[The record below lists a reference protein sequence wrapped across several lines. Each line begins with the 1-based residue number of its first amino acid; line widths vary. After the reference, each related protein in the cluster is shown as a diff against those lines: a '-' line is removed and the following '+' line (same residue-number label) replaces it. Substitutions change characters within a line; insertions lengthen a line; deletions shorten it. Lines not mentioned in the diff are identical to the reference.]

1 MTALDRKASS
11 GASRPGASRSGAS
24 RSGASRP
31 KLSGGDIAFNIVNYS
46 VFILITLAC
55 IFPFYYL
62 LINTISDNELVRLGK
77 IQLLPQGIHFEN
89 YVQVLKIPGILDA
102 LFVSVARTVLGT
114 LWTVG
119 GCAFLGY
126 LVTKRE
132 MWLRKVWYR
141 LIIITMYFSAGLI
154 PWYMNLRMLGFLD
167 NFWVYVIPGLVS
179 PYNVILVKT
188 FIEAL
193 PPSLEESAT
202 LDGAGYTRV
211 FFSIVMP
218 LITPIL
224 ATLCI
229 FSAVGQWNSFTDTM
243 MLMPSGK
250 FYALQ
255 FLLYKYQ
262 NEASSLAALV
272 RNTQDSSALANV
284 ATKQTALSVRM
295 TVAMV
300 VTIPI
305 LLVYPFFQRYF
316 VKGIMIGAV
325 KG

>member
-1 MTALDRKASS
+1 MARKERNIHD
-11 GASRPGASRSGAS
+11 GRHHQ
-24 RSGASRP
+24 
-31 KLSGGDIAFNIVNYS
+31 KLSRGDIAFNIINYT
-46 VFILITLAC
+46 VFTILTLVC
-55 IFPFYYL
+55 LFPFYYL
-62 LINTISDNELVRLGK
+62 FINTISDNELVRLGY
-77 IQLLPQGIHFEN
+77 IQLYPRGIHFQN
-89 YVQVLKIPGILDA
+89 YVEVLHIEGILDA
-102 LFVSVARTVLGT
+102 LLVSVARTVLGT

-119 GCAFLGY
+119 GSAMLGY
-126 LVTKRE
+126 LVTKQE

-141 LIIITMYFSAGLI
+141 LIVITMYFSAGLI

-202 LDGAGYTRV
+202 LDGAGYMRC
-211 FFSIVMP
+211 FFNVIMP
-218 LITPIL
+218 LIIPIL

-250 FYALQ
+250 YYTLQ

-272 RNTQDSSALANV
+272 RATQDSNALANL

-300 VTIPI
+300 VTFPI

>member
-1 MTALDRKASS
+1 MIAAKQT
-11 GASRPGASRSGAS
+11 SRHPKQHK
-24 RSGASRP
+24 P
-31 KLSGGDIAFNIVNYS
+31 KLSRGDRVFNIINYT
-46 VFILITLAC
+46 VFFLITVAC
-55 IFPFYYL
+55 VFPFYYL
-62 LINTISDNELVRLGK
+62 FINTISSNELVRLGK
-77 IQLLPQGIHFEN
+77 IQLYPQEIHFEN
-89 YVQVLKIPGILDA
+89 YIQVLKIDGIMDA
-102 LFVSVARTVLGT
+102 LLVSVARTVLGT
-114 LWTVG
+114 VWTVA

-141 LIIITMYFSAGLI
+141 LIVITMYFSPGLI

-202 LDGAGYTRV
+202 LDGASYTRV
-211 FFSIVMP
+211 FVSVIMP

-243 MLMPSGK
+243 MLMPSGN
-250 FYALQ
+250 YYTLQ

-262 NEASSLAALV
+262 HEAQSLAALV
-272 RNTQDSSALANV
+272 RTTQDAGAMANLSI
-284 ATKQTALSVRM
+284 KQTALSVQM

-300 VTIPI
+300 VTLPI

>member
-1 MTALDRKASS
+1 M
-11 GASRPGASRSGAS
+11 
-24 RSGASRP
+24 
-31 KLSGGDIAFNIVNYS
+31 
-46 VFILITLAC
+46 
-55 IFPFYYL
+55 
-62 LINTISDNELVRLGK
+62 
-77 IQLLPQGIHFEN
+77 
-89 YVQVLKIPGILDA
+89 KIPGIVDA
-102 LFVSVARTVLGT
+102 LFVSIARTVLGT

-211 FFSIVMP
+211 FFSIIMP

-250 FYALQ
+250 YYTLQ

-272 RNTQDSSALANV
+272 RSTQDAGSLANV

-305 LLVYPFFQRYF
+305 LCVYPFFQRYF

>member
-1 MTALDRKASS
+1 MSIAKRKEIKDMN
-11 GASRPGASRSGAS
+11 RPHHI
-24 RSGASRP
+24 
-31 KLSGGDIAFNIVNYS
+31 KLSKGDIAFNIINYTI
-46 VFILITLAC
+46 FFLITLAC
-55 IFPFYYL
+55 LFPFYYL
-62 LINTISDNELVRLGK
+62 FINTISSNELVRLGK
-77 IQLLPQGIHFEN
+77 IQLYPRDIHFEN
-89 YVQVLKIPGILDA
+89 YVQVMKIPGIMDA
-102 LFVSVARTVLGT
+102 LFVSIARTVLGT
-114 LWTVG
+114 LWTVA

-126 LVTKRE
+126 LVTKQE

-154 PWYMNLRMLGFLD
+154 PWYMNLRNLGFLD

-188 FIEAL
+188 FIEGL

-211 FFSIVMP
+211 FTSVILP

-250 FYALQ
+250 NYTLQ

-262 NEASSLAALV
+262 REAQSLAALV
-272 RNTQDSSALANV
+272 RNTQDTNALANI
-284 ATKQTALSVRM
+284 ATKQTSLSVQM

-300 VTIPI
+300 VTFPI
-305 LLVYPFFQRYF
+305 LLVYPFFQRFF

>member
-1 MTALDRKASS
+1 MKMTALTHAKKRKNHHI
-11 GASRPGASRSGAS
+11 
-24 RSGASRP
+24 
-31 KLSGGDIAFNIVNYS
+31 KLSRGDIAFNIVNYI
-46 VFILITLAC
+46 VFLLITLAC
-55 IFPFYYL
+55 VFPFYYL
-62 LINTISDNELVRLGK
+62 FINTISSNELVSQGR
-77 IQLLPQGIHFEN
+77 IQLLPHQIHFEN
-89 YVQVLKIPGILDA
+89 YVQVFKISGIFDA
-102 LFVSVARTVLGT
+102 LLVSIARTVLGT
-114 LWTVG
+114 VWTVG
-119 GCAFLGY
+119 GSAFLGY
-126 LVTKRE
+126 LVTKQE

-141 LIIITMYFSAGLI
+141 LIVVTMYFSAGLI
-154 PWYMNLRMLGFLD
+154 PWYLNLRNLGFLD

-188 FIEAL
+188 FIEGVPA
-193 PPSLEESAT
+193 SLEESAR
-202 LDGAGYTRV
+202 LDGAGDFKV
-211 FFSIVMP
+211 FTSVIFP

-250 FYALQ
+250 YATLQ

-262 NEASSLAALV
+262 REASSLAALV
-272 RNTQDSSALANV
+272 RTTQDTSSVANLA
-284 ATKQTALSVRM
+284 TRQTSLSVQM

-300 VTIPI
+300 VTFPI

>member
-1 MTALDRKASS
+1 MRKDHRTSEKNIHDQHHRMQMTR
-11 GASRPGASRSGAS
+11 
-24 RSGASRP
+24 
-31 KLSGGDIAFNIVNYS
+31 GDHIFNAVNYT
-46 VFILITLAC
+46 VFTLITIICL
-55 IFPFYYL
+55 FPFYYL
-62 LINTISDNELVRLGK
+62 FINTISDNELVRLGY
-77 IQLLPQGIHFEN
+77 IQLYPRGIHFQN
-89 YVQVLKIPGILDA
+89 YVEVMKINGILDA
-102 LFVSVARTVLGT
+102 LLVSVARTVLGT
-114 LWTVG
+114 VWTVG
-119 GCAFLGY
+119 GSAMLGY
-126 LVTKRE
+126 LVTKQE

-141 LIIITMYFSAGLI
+141 LIVVTMYFSAGLI

-188 FIEAL
+188 FIEGV

-202 LDGAGYTRV
+202 LDGAGYMRCFLSV
-211 FFSIVMP
+211 IIP

-250 FYALQ
+250 YYTLQ

-272 RNTQDSSALANV
+272 RSTQDSSALANL

-300 VTIPI
+300 VTFPI
-305 LLVYPFFQRYF
+305 LMVYPFCQRDF

>member
-1 MTALDRKASS
+1 MTVISNKKKARLNAQ
-11 GASRPGASRSGAS
+11 GMELSR
-24 RSGASRP
+24 
-31 KLSGGDIAFNIVNYS
+31 GDIVFNIINYT
-46 VFILITLAC
+46 VFALITLAC
-55 IFPFYYL
+55 VFPFYYL
-62 LINTISDNELVRLGK
+62 FINTISSNEAVRLGQ
-77 IQLLPQGIHFEN
+77 IQLYPKGIHFQN
-89 YVQVLKIPGILDA
+89 YVEVLKIPGIVDA

-114 LWTVG
+114 VWTVG
-119 GCAFLGY
+119 GSAILGY
-126 LVTKRE
+126 LVTKQE

-141 LIIITMYFSAGLI
+141 LIVITMYFSAGLI

-188 FIEAL
+188 FIEGL
-193 PPSLEESAT
+193 PPALEESAT
-202 LDGAGYTRV
+202 LDGAGYMRV
-211 FFSIVMP
+211 FFSVIMP

-250 FYALQ
+250 YYTLQ

-272 RNTQDSSALANV
+272 RNTQDSSSLANV

-300 VTIPI
+300 ATFPI
-305 LLVYPFFQRYF
+305 LLVYPLFQRYF

>member
-1 MTALDRKASS
+1 MSRKQNVSTHDHPS
-11 GASRPGASRSGAS
+11 HV
-24 RSGASRP
+24 
-31 KLSGGDIAFNIVNYS
+31 KLSRGDIAFNIVNYT
-46 VFILITLAC
+46 VFALITLAC
-55 IFPFYYL
+55 LFPFYYL
-62 LINTISDNELVRLGK
+62 FINTISDNEMVRLGQ
-77 IQLLPQGIHFEN
+77 IQLIPKGIHFQN
-89 YVQVLKIPGILDA
+89 YVEVMKIEGIVDA

-119 GCAFLGY
+119 GSAFLGY
-126 LVTKRE
+126 LVTKQE
-132 MWLRKVWYR
+132 MWLRKLWYR

-188 FIEAL
+188 FIEGL
-193 PPSLEESAT
+193 PQSLEESAT
-202 LDGAGYTRV
+202 LDGAGYTKV
-211 FFSIVMP
+211 FFSVIMP

-250 FYALQ
+250 YYTLQ

-272 RNTQDSSALANV
+272 RNTQDSSSLANL

-300 VTIPI
+300 VTFPI

>member
-1 MTALDRKASS
+1 MTAIDKKMHGRAGK
-11 GASRPGASRSGAS
+11 RENRQ
-24 RSGASRP
+24 
-31 KLSGGDIAFNIVNYS
+31 KLSRGDIAFNIVNYT

-62 LINTISDNELVRLGK
+62 LINTISDNEMVRLGK
-77 IQLLPQGIHFEN
+77 IQLLPQGIHLEN

-126 LVTKRE
+126 LVTKKE
-132 MWLRKVWYR
+132 MWLRKLWYR

-211 FFSIVMP
+211 FFSIIMP

-250 FYALQ
+250 FYTLQ

-272 RNTQDSSALANV
+272 RNTQDASALANV

>member
-1 MTALDRKASS
+1 MSVIQNNIAKNNAKKNKL
-11 GASRPGASRSGAS
+11 
-24 RSGASRP
+24 
-31 KLSGGDIAFNIVNYS
+31 KLSKGDIVFNIVNYF
-46 VFILITLAC
+46 VFALLTLVC

-62 LINTISDNELVRLGK
+62 FINTISSNELVATGR
-77 IQLLPQGIHFEN
+77 IQLYPQQIHFEN
-89 YVQVLKIPGILDA
+89 YVQVMKIPGIFDA
-102 LFVSVARTVLGT
+102 LLVSVARTVLGT
-114 LWTVG
+114 CYTVA

-126 LVTKRE
+126 LCSKQE

-141 LIIITMYFSAGLI
+141 LIIVTMYFSAGLI
-154 PWYMNLRMLGFLD
+154 PWYMNLRALGFLD

-202 LDGAGYTRV
+202 LDGAGYFRCFVSVV
-211 FFSIVMP
+211 FP

-243 MLMPSGK
+243 MLMPSGN
-250 FYALQ
+250 FYTLQ

-262 NEASSLAALV
+262 NEAASLAALV
-272 RNTQDSSALANV
+272 RNTQDAGALGNV
-284 ATKQTALSVRM
+284 ATKQTALSVQM

-300 VTIPI
+300 VTFPV
-305 LLVYPFFQRYF
+305 LLVYPFFQRFF

>member
-1 MTALDRKASS
+1 MVKSQKPTRL
-11 GASRPGASRSGAS
+11 
-24 RSGASRP
+24 
-31 KLSGGDIAFNIVNYS
+31 KLSRGDIAFNIVNYS
-46 VFILITLAC
+46 IFALITLVC

-62 LINTISDNELVRLGK
+62 FINTISANDLVAQGK
-77 IQLLPQGIHFEN
+77 IQLYPIGIHFEN
-89 YVQVLKIPGILDA
+89 YVQVMKIEGIFDA
-102 LFVSVARTVLGT
+102 TVTSVARTVLGT
-114 LWTVG
+114 IYTVA

-126 LVTKRE
+126 LVSKEE

-141 LIIITMYFSAGLI
+141 LIVVTMYFSAGLI
-154 PWYMNLRMLGFLD
+154 PWYMNLRSLGFLD

-202 LDGAGYTRV
+202 LDGAGYFRCFV
-211 FFSIVMP
+211 SVIFP

-250 FYALQ
+250 NYTLQ

-272 RNTQDSSALANV
+272 RNTQDSNSLANV
-284 ATKQTALSVRM
+284 ATKQTALSVQM

-300 VTIPI
+300 VTFPI
-305 LLVYPFFQRYF
+305 LLVYPFFQRFF

>member
-1 MTALDRKASS
+1 MTGKAKESRQKKVQNRRK
-11 GASRPGASRSGAS
+11 
-24 RSGASRP
+24 
-31 KLSGGDIAFNIVNYS
+31 LTGGDVAFNIVNYT

-55 IFPFYYL
+55 VFPFYYL
-62 LINTISDNELVRLGK
+62 FINTISDNEMVRLGK
-77 IQLLPQGIHFEN
+77 IQLFPQGIHFEN
-89 YVQVLKIPGILDA
+89 YVQVIKIPGIMDA

-114 LWTVG
+114 IWTVG

-126 LVTKRE
+126 LVTKQE

-188 FIEAL
+188 FIEGL

-211 FFSIVMP
+211 FLSIIMP

-250 FYALQ
+250 NYTLQ

-300 VTIPI
+300 VTLPI
-305 LLVYPFFQRYF
+305 LCVYPFFQRYF

>member
-1 MTALDRKASS
+1 
-11 GASRPGASRSGAS
+11 
-24 RSGASRP
+24 
-31 KLSGGDIAFNIVNYS
+31 
-46 VFILITLAC
+46 
-55 IFPFYYL
+55 
-62 LINTISDNELVRLGK
+62 
-77 IQLLPQGIHFEN
+77 
-89 YVQVLKIPGILDA
+89 
-102 LFVSVARTVLGT
+102 
-114 LWTVG
+114 
-119 GCAFLGY
+119 
-126 LVTKRE
+126 
-132 MWLRKVWYR
+132 
-141 LIIITMYFSAGLI
+141 MYFSAGLI

-188 FIEAL
+188 FIEGL

-211 FFSIVMP
+211 FISIIMP

-250 FYALQ
+250 YYTLQ

-272 RNTQDSSALANV
+272 RNAQDANALANIS
-284 ATKQTALSVRM
+284 TKQTALSVRM

-300 VTIPI
+300 VTFPI

>member
-1 MTALDRKASS
+1 MSVQILPRRNRNKV
-11 GASRPGASRSGAS
+11 R
-24 RSGASRP
+24 
-31 KLSGGDIAFNIVNYS
+31 LSKWDIAFNIFNYALL
-46 VFILITLAC
+46 ILITVAC

-62 LINTISDNELVRLGK
+62 FINTISSNELVRLGR
-77 IQLLPQGIHFEN
+77 IQLFPQDIHLEN
-89 YVQVLKIPGILDA
+89 YVQVFKLNGIADGL
-102 LFVSVARTVLGT
+102 LVSVSRTALGT
-114 LWTVG
+114 LWTVT

-132 MWLRKVWYR
+132 MWLRTLWYR
-141 LIIITMYFSAGLI
+141 LIIVTMYFSAGLI
-154 PWYMNLRMLGFLD
+154 PWYMNLKSLGFLD

-188 FIEAL
+188 FIEGL
-193 PPSLEESAT
+193 PTSLEESAM
-202 LDGAGYTRV
+202 LDGAGYIRLFASV
-211 FFSIVMP
+211 IVP
-218 LITPIL
+218 LIMPIL

-243 MLMPSGK
+243 MLMPGGK
-250 FYALQ
+250 FYTLQ
-255 FLLYKYQ
+255 YLLYKYQ
-262 NEASSLAALV
+262 HEAQSLAALV
-272 RNTQDSSALANV
+272 RTTQNVGAVANLAI
-284 ATKQTALSVRM
+284 KQTALSVQM

-300 VTIPI
+300 VVFPI

>member
-1 MTALDRKASS
+1 MSIQVISRRKSS
-11 GASRPGASRSGAS
+11 KI
-24 RSGASRP
+24 
-31 KLSGGDIAFNIVNYS
+31 KLSRWDIAFHIFNYS
-46 VFILITLAC
+46 LLILFTIAC
-55 IFPFYYL
+55 MFPFYYL
-62 LINTISDNELVRLGK
+62 LINTISSNELVRLGQ
-77 IQLLPQGIHFEN
+77 IQLYPRQIHLEN
-89 YVQVLKIPGILDA
+89 YVQVFKLNGIADA
-102 LFVSVARTVLGT
+102 LLVSVARTVLGT
-114 LWTVG
+114 AWTVG

-132 MWLRKVWYR
+132 MWLRTLWYR

-188 FIEAL
+188 FIESL
-193 PPSLEESAT
+193 PTSLEESAM
-202 LDGAGYTRV
+202 LDGAGYVKLFVRV
-211 FFSIVMP
+211 IAP
-218 LITPIL
+218 LIMPIL

-243 MLMPSGK
+243 MLMPGGK
-250 FYALQ
+250 YYTLQ
-255 FLLYKYQ
+255 YLLYKYQ
-262 NEASSLAALV
+262 HEAQSLAALV
-272 RNTQDSSALANV
+272 RSTQNTGAIANLV
-284 ATKQTALSVRM
+284 IKQTALSVQM

-300 VTIPI
+300 VVFPI

>member
-1 MTALDRKASS
+1 MTAIDKKLEKAMRENHRKNKQ
-11 GASRPGASRSGAS
+11 
-24 RSGASRP
+24 
-31 KLSGGDIAFNIVNYS
+31 KLSRGDIAFNIINYA
-46 VFILITLAC
+46 VFVLITLAC

-62 LINTISDNELVRLGK
+62 FINTISDNELVRLGQ
-77 IQLLPQGIHFEN
+77 IQLYPRGIHFEN
-89 YVQVLKIPGILDA
+89 YVQVLKIPGIMDA
-102 LFVSVARTVLGT
+102 LFVSIARTVLGT
-114 LWTVG
+114 IWTVG

-126 LVTKRE
+126 LCTKQE

-202 LDGAGYTRV
+202 LDGAGYMRV
-211 FFSIVMP
+211 FLNVIIP

-250 FYALQ
+250 YYTLQ

-272 RNTQDSSALANV
+272 RSTQDSSSLANL

-300 VTIPI
+300 VTFPI

>member
-1 MTALDRKASS
+1 MTASTIKKHNK
-11 GASRPGASRSGAS
+11 PHHQ
-24 RSGASRP
+24 
-31 KLSGGDIAFNIVNYS
+31 KLSKGDVIFNIINYT
-46 VFILITLAC
+46 VFLLITLVC
-55 IFPFYYL
+55 LFPFYYL
-62 LINTISDNELVRLGK
+62 FINTISSNELVSMGR
-77 IQLLPQGIHFEN
+77 IQLIPKEIHFEN
-89 YVQVLKIPGILDA
+89 YVQVFKISGIFDA
-102 LFVSVARTVLGT
+102 LLVSVARTVLGT
-114 LWTVG
+114 VWTVG

-126 LVTKRE
+126 LVTKQE
-132 MWLRKVWYR
+132 MWLRKLWYR
-141 LIIITMYFSAGLI
+141 LIVVTMYFSAGLI
-154 PWYMNLRMLGFLD
+154 PWYLNLRNLGFVD

-188 FIEAL
+188 FIEGL
-193 PPSLEESAT
+193 PGSLEESAT

-211 FFSIVMP
+211 FVSVIFP

-243 MLMPSGK
+243 MLMPGGN
-250 FYALQ
+250 YYTLQ

-272 RNTQDSSALANV
+272 RTTQDTSAMANLA
-284 ATKQTALSVRM
+284 TRQTSLSVQM

-300 VTIPI
+300 VTFPI

>member
-1 MTALDRKASS
+1 M
-11 GASRPGASRSGAS
+11 
-24 RSGASRP
+24 
-31 KLSGGDIAFNIVNYS
+31 
-46 VFILITLAC
+46 
-55 IFPFYYL
+55 
-62 LINTISDNELVRLGK
+62 VRLGQ
-77 IQLLPQGIHFEN
+77 IQLIPKGIHFEN
-89 YVQVLKIPGILDA
+89 YVQVMKIDGIIDA

-114 LWTVG
+114 VWTVG

-126 LVTKRE
+126 LVTKQE

-188 FIEAL
+188 FIEGL

-211 FFSIVMP
+211 FISIIMP

-250 FYALQ
+250 FYTLQ

-272 RNTQDSSALANV
+272 RNAQDANALANIS
-284 ATKQTALSVRM
+284 TKQTALSVRM

-300 VTIPI
+300 VTFPI

>member
-1 MTALDRKASS
+1 MIQKHVKTHHNQNKV
-11 GASRPGASRSGAS
+11 
-24 RSGASRP
+24 
-31 KLSGGDIAFNIVNYS
+31 KLSRGDIVFNIINYT
-46 VFILITLAC
+46 VFLLITIAC
-55 IFPFYYL
+55 VFPFYYL
-62 LINTISDNELVRLGK
+62 FINTISSNEMVRLGQ
-77 IQLLPQGIHFEN
+77 IQLVPHGIHFEN
-89 YVQVLKIPGILDA
+89 YVQVMKIDGIMDA
-102 LFVSVARTVLGT
+102 LLVSVARTVLGT
-114 LWTVG
+114 IWTVG
-119 GCAFLGY
+119 
-126 LVTKRE
+126 R
-132 MWLRKVWYR
+132 LR
-141 LIIITMYFSAGLI
+141 L
-154 PWYMNLRMLGFLD
+154 
-167 NFWVYVIPGLVS
+167 PGLPGHKTGNVAAQGVVPADRGDDVLLRRPDPLVHEPADARLPGQLLGVRHPGIVS

-188 FIEAL
+188 FIEGL

-211 FFSIVMP
+211 FLSVVMP

-250 FYALQ
+250 YATLQ

-262 NEASSLAALV
+262 HEAQSLAALV
-272 RNTQDSSALANV
+272 RTTQDANSMANL
-284 ATKQTALSVRM
+284 ATKQTSLSVQM

-300 VTIPI
+300 VTLPI
-305 LLVYPFFQRYF
+305 LMVYPFFQRYF

>member
-1 MTALDRKASS
+1 MKMSKQNNTQNQNPHDNHHHMQLSTGDR
-11 GASRPGASRSGAS
+11 
-24 RSGASRP
+24 
-31 KLSGGDIAFNIVNYS
+31 IFNVVNYT
-46 VFILITLAC
+46 VFILITIAC
-55 IFPFYYL
+55 LFPFYYL
-62 LINTISDNELVRLGK
+62 FINTISDNELVRLGY
-77 IQLLPQGIHFEN
+77 IQLYPQGIHFQN
-89 YVQVLKIPGILDA
+89 YVEVVKINGILDA
-102 LFVSVARTVLGT
+102 LLVSVARTVLGT
-114 LWTVG
+114 VWTVG
-119 GCAFLGY
+119 GSAMLGY
-126 LVTKRE
+126 LVTKQE

-141 LIIITMYFSAGLI
+141 LIVITMYFSAGLI

-202 LDGAGYTRV
+202 LDGAGYMRCFV
-211 FFSIVMP
+211 NVIIP

-250 FYALQ
+250 YYTLQ

-272 RNTQDSSALANV
+272 RSTQDSSSLANL

-300 VTIPI
+300 VTFPI

>member
-1 MTALDRKASS
+1 MIKKQSLPDHLHHRNKV
-11 GASRPGASRSGAS
+11 
-24 RSGASRP
+24 
-31 KLSGGDIAFNIVNYS
+31 KLSGWDIAFNIVNYTVLS
-46 VFILITLAC
+46 LIMLAC
-55 IFPFYYL
+55 LFPFYYL
-62 LINTISDNELVRLGK
+62 FINTISSNELVRLGQ
-77 IQLLPQGIHFEN
+77 IQLFPRDVHLEN
-89 YVQVLKIPGILDA
+89 YVQVMKLNGIVDA
-102 LFVSVARTVLGT
+102 LLVSVARTVLGT
-114 LWTVG
+114 AWTVA

-132 MWLRKVWYR
+132 MWLRTLWYR

-188 FIEAL
+188 FIEGV
-193 PPSLEESAT
+193 PTSLEESAM
-202 LDGAGYTRV
+202 LDGAGYFRV
-211 FFSIVMP
+211 FVSVIVP

-243 MLMPSGK
+243 MLMPGGK
-250 FYALQ
+250 YYTLQ
-255 FLLYKYQ
+255 YLLYKYQ
-262 NEASSLAALV
+262 HEAQSLASLM
-272 RNTQDSSALANV
+272 RSTQDTGAIGNLAI
-284 ATKQTALSVRM
+284 KQTALSVQM

-300 VTIPI
+300 VVFPI

>member
-1 MTALDRKASS
+1 MTTIQRKI
-11 GASRPGASRSGAS
+11 RRSGRDAA
-24 RSGASRP
+24 GM
-31 KLSGGDIAFNIVNYS
+31 KLSRGDIAFNIVNYT

-62 LINTISDNELVRLGK
+62 FINTISSNELVRLGK
-77 IQLLPQGIHFEN
+77 IQLYPQEIHFQN
-89 YVQVLKIPGILDA
+89 YVQVMKIPGILDA
-102 LFVSVARTVLGT
+102 LFVSIARTVLGT

-126 LVTKRE
+126 LCTKQE
-132 MWLRKVWYR
+132 MWLRKLWYR

-211 FFSIVMP
+211 FLSVIMP

-250 FYALQ
+250 YYTLQ

-272 RNTQDSSALANV
+272 RSTQDAGSLANV

-300 VTIPI
+300 ASSARHRTRDTSLRII
-305 LLVYPFFQRYF
+305 SSSLFIISGPF
-316 VKGIMIGAV
+316 GP
-325 KG
+325 